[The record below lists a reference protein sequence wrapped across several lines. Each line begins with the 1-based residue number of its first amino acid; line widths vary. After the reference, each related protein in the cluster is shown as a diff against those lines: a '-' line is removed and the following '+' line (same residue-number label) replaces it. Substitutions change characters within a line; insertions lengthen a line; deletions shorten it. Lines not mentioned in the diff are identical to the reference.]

1 MDRRVF
7 LMSLSGSLLAAPLAA
22 EAQQKSQPP
31 RIGYLGTSSPSLEP
45 ELVKAFQA
53 GLREHGYI
61 EGQNIVVEYRWAEG
75 DYRRFPNLVAD
86 LLSLKVHLIVTSG
99 TPGALAAKRATTTTP
114 IVMAVTGD
122 AVGAGLVTSLAQ
134 PGGNLTGL
142 TTMVPDLE
150 GKRLEFLRQILP
162 QLSTIAVLL
171 NTDNPYVV
179 ITWKVTQASA
189 QALGLTLQPVE
200 LRGDQDFAAAFAKIA
215 QQRPNALTLIADRFL
230 LAHRTQIV
238 EFAAKERLPAMYP
251 YKDFVLSG
259 GLISYSPSYE
269 DLFRRSAVYVDK
281 ILKGAKPGDLPVE
294 QPTKFELVINMKT
307 VKGLGLTIPPSLL
320 LRADEIIQ

>member
-1 MDRRVF
+1 MVSRRGF
-7 LMSLSGSLLAAPLAA
+7 LMGLTGGLLVTPLAA

-53 GLREHGYI
+53 GLREHGYV

-99 TPGALAAKRATTTTP
+99 PPGALAAKRATTTTP

-122 AVGAGLVTSLAQ
+122 AVGAGLVTSLAH

-162 QLSTIAVLL
+162 QLSTIAILL

-179 ITWKVTQASA
+179 IIWKVTQASA

-200 LRGDQDFAAAFAKIA
+200 LQGDQDFAAAFAKIA
-215 QQRPNALTLIADRFL
+215 PQRPNALTLIADRFL

-238 EFAAKERLPAMYP
+238 EFAAKERLPALYP
-251 YKDFVLSG
+251 YKDFVISG

-269 DLFRRSAVYVDK
+269 DLFRRSAGYVDK
-281 ILKGAKPGDLPVE
+281 ILKGAKPADLPV
-294 QPTKFELVINMKT
+294 
-307 VKGLGLTIPPSLL
+307 
-320 LRADEIIQ
+320 